1 MTADEVHLLHS
12 VVPSCPAEAPAGWT
26 VTRALRR
33 AARMMTQRSLRT
45 HRFNAKTHGLR
56 RVLLIVPPSD
66 SRSVVPTAVLSPLG
80 LAGLAE
86 SLRAA
91 GFEAE
96 IYDAMAT
103 SLGAQSIRLHMEHSY
118 PQVVAAAA
126 HGSTSE
132 AARDV
137 LRVAK
142 EVIPGVFT
150 VLLGARSALVTAKAP
165 KDASVDCVV
174 DDSCAET
181 LPGLL
186 ARLRVGEQLGRITAS
201 RAA

>member
-1 MTADEVHLLHS
+1 M
-12 VVPSCPAEAPAGWT
+12 
-26 VTRALRR
+26 
-33 AARMMTQRSLRT
+33 
-45 HRFNAKTHGLR
+45 
-56 RVLLIVPPSD
+56 PPSD

-150 VLLGARSALVTAKAP
+150 VLLGAVAKVLA
-165 KDASVDCVV
+165 DEGIMLEN
-174 DDSCAET
+174 SCIVGKKAEHQPHEKPLQVMPCGKPMWGRPLGT
-181 LPGLL
+181 GP
-186 ARLRVGEQLGRITAS
+186 RVEMS
-201 RAA
+201 